1 MPLSNK
7 GWDETASCST
17 DLRRQSRCRPALTD
31 TRAQARGDTR
41 MASDESD
48 GKAGKSADD
57 VRDEFEEKM
66 DRLRR
71 QYERDL
77 HSFRY
82 EIEER
87 EYRLK
92 AYEDKFNKIKQPPLL
107 YAYVVRKEGPDLDGN
122 QVVVARATELLKVST
137 GLVDKS
143 QLGVGQYVWVHPQTY
158 AIVEGSAVRNEGVI
172 AKVVD
177 MLDGKL
183 VISVEGDMEKRLIA
197 CDKNVYKKLKPGFQI
212 GVLPPTMEVLD
223 VLPNLEVKS
232 LLLGEKPN
240 VKYAQ
245 IGGLAEAIER
255 IKDVVVLPYQEA
267 KLFQQISL
275 EAPRGIL
282 LYGPPGCGKTL
293 LVKAIATE
301 NDMTF
306 FNVSIADVLSKWV
319 GESERIIKKIFRQ
332 AHEKKPSIVFFDEIE
347 ALFTVRGMMDTS
359 GVHKNI
365 IAQILSEMDGL
376 VELHDV
382 FVIGATNR
390 ADLVDPA
397 LLRPGRFDEII
408 EIPRPDRRAAEEILR
423 IYLNEDLPVQASL
436 EDQSGGHKEAVEALR
451 RFVLDELYGEN
462 KWVKVKLDAEAKE
475 SIKTVRRKD
484 IISGAII
491 EAIVTTAK
499 KNFVKRVIL
508 LKKTER
514 KKEGLTM
521 KDLEMA
527 TDEESKEHAITE
539 MYVYEKRQLFF
550 FFNGAAPTDFS
561 PLPHLVPFPI

>member
-17 DLRRQSRCRPALTD
+17 DLRRQSRCRPALTG
-31 TRAQARGDTR
+31 TRAQARGDPR

-57 VRDEFEEKM
+57 VRDEF
-66 DRLRR
+66 
-71 QYERDL
+71 
-77 HSFRY
+77 
-82 EIEER
+82 EER

-172 AKVVD
+172 AKVAD
-177 MLDGKL
+177 MMDGKL
-183 VISVEGDMEKRLIA
+183 VISIEGDMEKRLID
-197 CDKNVYKKLKPGFQI
+197 CDKGVYKKLKPGFQI
-212 GVLPPTMEVLD
+212 SVLPPTMEVLE

-240 VKYAQ
+240 VKYGQ
-245 IGGLAEAIER
+245 IGGLMEAIER

-267 KLFQQISL
+267 KLFAQIAL

-306 FNVSIADVLSKWV
+306 FR
-319 GESERIIKKIFRQ
+319 SE
-332 AHEKKPSIVFFDEIE
+332 
-347 ALFTVRGMMDTS
+347 
-359 GVHKNI
+359 
-365 IAQILSEMDGL
+365 
-376 VELHDV
+376 
-382 FVIGATNR
+382 
-390 ADLVDPA
+390 
-397 LLRPGRFDEII
+397 
-408 EIPRPDRRAAEEILR
+408 
-423 IYLNEDLPVQASL
+423 
-436 EDQSGGHKEAVEALR
+436 
-451 RFVLDELYGEN
+451 
-462 KWVKVKLDAEAKE
+462 
-475 SIKTVRRKD
+475 
-484 IISGAII
+484 
-491 EAIVTTAK
+491 
-499 KNFVKRVIL
+499 
-508 LKKTER
+508 
-514 KKEGLTM
+514 
-521 KDLEMA
+521 
-527 TDEESKEHAITE
+527 
-539 MYVYEKRQLFF
+539 
-550 FFNGAAPTDFS
+550 
-561 PLPHLVPFPI
+561 

>member
-7 GWDETASCST
+7 GWDEAAACST
-17 DLRRQSRCRPALTD
+17 DSRPESGCRRVLNDS
-31 TRAQARGDTR
+31 RAQARGDPK
-41 MASDESD
+41 MASDEGD
-48 GKAGKSADD
+48 GKVSKSAEE

-183 VISVEGDMEKRLIA
+183 VISVEGDMEKRLID
-197 CDKNVYKKLKPGFQI
+197 CD
-212 GVLPPTMEVLD
+212 
-223 VLPNLEVKS
+223 
-232 LLLGEKPN
+232 
-240 VKYAQ
+240 
-245 IGGLAEAIER
+245 
-255 IKDVVVLPYQEA
+255 
-267 KLFQQISL
+267 
-275 EAPRGIL
+275 
-282 LYGPPGCGKTL
+282 KTL

-319 GESERIIKKIFRQ
+319 GESERIIKEIFRQ

-408 EIPRPDRRAAEEILR
+408 EIPRPDRKAAEEILR
-423 IYLNEDLPVQASL
+423 IYLNEDLPTAESL
-436 EDQSGGHKEAVEALR
+436 DETYGGHKEAVDALR

-475 SIKTVRRKD
+475 AIKTVKRKD

-527 TDEESKEHAITE
+527 IDEESKEHAITE
-539 MYVYEKRQLFF
+539 MYVYEKRQREVFRT
-550 FFNGAAPTDFS
+550 GADPM
-561 PLPHLVPFPI
+561 VG

>member
-7 GWDETASCST
+7 GWDETSACSR
-17 DLRRQSRCRPALTD
+17 DLRPQSGCRLVLTWA
-31 TRAQARGDTR
+31 RADARGDPR

-48 GKAGKSADD
+48 GKAGKSADE

-177 MLDGKL
+177 MMDGKL
-183 VISVEGDMEKRLIA
+183 VISVEGDMEKRLID
-197 CDKNVYKKLKPGFQI
+197 CDKNVFKKLKPGFQI
-212 GVLPPTMEVLD
+212 GVLPPTMEVLEI
-223 VLPNLEVKS
+223 LPNLEVKS

-240 VKYAQ
+240 VTYGE
-245 IGGLAEAIER
+245 IGGLMEA
-255 IKDVVVLPYQEA
+255 L
-267 KLFQQISL
+267 
-275 EAPRGIL
+275 
-282 LYGPPGCGKTL
+282 
-293 LVKAIATE
+293 
-301 NDMTF
+301 
-306 FNVSIADVLSKWV
+306 
-319 GESERIIKKIFRQ
+319 
-332 AHEKKPSIVFFDEIE
+332 EKKPSIVFFDEIE

-408 EIPRPDRRAAEEILR
+408 EIPRPDRKAAEEILR
-423 IYLNEDLPVQASL
+423 IYLNEDLPTAESL
-436 EDQSGGHKEAVEALR
+436 DEAVGGHKEAIESLR

-475 SIKTVRRKD
+475 AIKTVKRKD

-499 KNFVKRVIL
+499 KNFVKRVIQ

-527 TDEESKEHAITE
+527 IDEESKEHAITE
-539 MYVYEKRQLFF
+539 MYVYEKRQREVFRT
-550 FFNGAAPTDFS
+550 GADPM
-561 PLPHLVPFPI
+561 VG

>member
-7 GWDETASCST
+7 GWDETLACSR
-17 DLRRQSRCRPALTD
+17 DLRPQSGCRLVVTEA
-31 TRAQARGDTR
+31 RAYARGDPR
-41 MASDESD
+41 MASDESE
-48 GKAGKSADD
+48 GKAGKSADE

-107 YAYVVRKEGPDLDGN
+107 
-122 QVVVARATELLKVST
+122 KVST
-137 GLVDKS
+137 GLMDKS

-172 AKVVD
+172 AKVAD
-177 MLDGKL
+177 MMDGKL
-183 VISVEGDMEKRLIA
+183 VISIEGDMEKRLID
-197 CDKNVYKKLKPGFQI
+197 CDKGVYKKLKPGFQI
-212 GVLPPTMEVLD
+212 SVLPPTMEVLE

-240 VKYAQ
+240 VKYGQ
-245 IGGLAEAIER
+245 IGGLMEAIER

-267 KLFQQISL
+267 KLFQQIAL

-319 GESERIIKKIFRQ
+319 GESERIIKEIFRQ

-397 LLRPGRFDEII
+397 LLRPGRF
-408 EIPRPDRRAAEEILR
+408 
-423 IYLNEDLPVQASL
+423 
-436 EDQSGGHKEAVEALR
+436 
-451 RFVLDELYGEN
+451 
-462 KWVKVKLDAEAKE
+462 
-475 SIKTVRRKD
+475 
-484 IISGAII
+484 
-491 EAIVTTAK
+491 
-499 KNFVKRVIL
+499 
-508 LKKTER
+508 
-514 KKEGLTM
+514 
-521 KDLEMA
+521 
-527 TDEESKEHAITE
+527 
-539 MYVYEKRQLFF
+539 
-550 FFNGAAPTDFS
+550 
-561 PLPHLVPFPI
+561 

>member
-1 MPLSNK
+1 MATDEDGDK
-7 GWDETASCST
+7 GTKTA
-17 DLRRQSRCRPALTD
+17 
-31 TRAQARGDTR
+31 
-41 MASDESD
+41 E
-48 GKAGKSADD
+48 D

-107 YAYVVRKEGPDLDGN
+107 YAYIVRKEGPDLDGN
-122 QVVVARATELLKVST
+122 QIVVARATELLKVST
-137 GLVDKS
+137 GLVEKS
-143 QLGVGQYVWVHPQTY
+143 QLEIGQYVWVHPQTY
-158 AIVEGSAVRNEGVI
+158 AIVEGSSVRNEGMI

-177 MLDGKL
+177 MIDGKL
-183 VISVEGDMEKRLIA
+183 VVSVEGDMEKRLVS
-197 CDKNVYKKLKPGFQI
+197 CDKGLYKKLKPGFQI
-212 GVLPPTMEVLD
+212 SVLPPTMEVLS

-240 VKYAQ
+240 VPYRE

-255 IKDVVVLPYQEA
+255 IKDVVVLPYKEA
-267 KLFQQISL
+267 KLFEQIKL

-293 LVKAIATE
+293 LVKAIATD

-319 GESERIIKKIFRQ
+319 GESERIIKEIFRQ

-376 VELHDV
+376 VRLHDV
-382 FVIGATNR
+382 FVVGATNR

-408 EIPRPDRRAAEEILR
+408 EIPRPDRTAAEEILG
-423 IYLNEDLPVQASL
+423 IYLAENVPVA
-436 EDQSGGHKEAVEALR
+436 EEVVREFGGRMEAIDGLR
-451 RFVLDELYGEN
+451 RYVLDELYGEN

-475 SIKTVRRKD
+475 AIKTVKRKD

-499 KNFVKRVIL
+499 KNFVKRVIE
-508 LKKTER
+508 LKKAER
-514 KKEGLTM
+514 KKEGLTRR
-521 KDLEMA
+521 DFEMA
-527 TDEESKEHAITE
+527 IEEECKEHAITE
-539 MYVYEKRQLFF
+539 MYVYEKRQREVFRT
-550 FFNGAAPTDFS
+550 GADPM
-561 PLPHLVPFPI
+561 VG

>member
-7 GWDETASCST
+7 GWDEAVSCST
-17 DLRRQSRCRPALTD
+17 DSRPQSGCPRIPVEPWAD
-31 TRAQARGDTR
+31 ARGDSQ
-41 MASDESD
+41 MVSDESD
-48 GKAGKSADD
+48 GKVSKSAEE

-158 AIVEGSAVRNEGVI
+158 AIVEGSAVRNQGVI

-177 MLDGKL
+177 MMDGKL
-183 VISVEGDMEKRLIA
+183 VISVEGDMEKRLVDA
-197 CDKNVYKKLKPGFQI
+197 DKKILGKLKPGFQI
-212 GVLPPTMEVLD
+212 SVLPPTMEILEI
-223 VLPNLEVKS
+223 LPNLEVKS

-240 VKYAQ
+240 VRYQ
-245 IGGLAEAIER
+245 DIGGLGAEIER
-255 IKDVVVLPYQEA
+255 IRDVIVLPFQES
-267 KLFQQISL
+267 KLFEQIKL
-275 EAPRGIL
+275 EAPRGVL

-293 LVKAIATE
+293 LVKAVAAE

-319 GESERIIKKIFRQ
+319 GESERIIKEIFRQ
-332 AHEKKPSIVFFDEIE
+332 AHERRPSIIFFDEIE
-347 ALFTVRGMMDTS
+347 ALFTVRGFMDTS

-376 VELHDV
+376 LALKDV
-382 FVIGATNR
+382 FVLGATNR

-408 EIPRPDRRAAEEILR
+408 EIPRPELAQAQEIVTVYLTDDLAVQDELDKQHGGHEAAIAALRAFLVDQLYGADMWGRVKLDQDAKEAIKTVKRKDIVSGAIIAAIVKTAKKNYVKRVIELKKTDRKKDGLSLDDLARAAEE
-423 IYLNEDLPVQASL
+423 EC
-436 EDQSGGHKEAVEALR
+436 
-451 RFVLDELYGEN
+451 
-462 KWVKVKLDAEAKE
+462 
-475 SIKTVRRKD
+475 
-484 IISGAII
+484 
-491 EAIVTTAK
+491 
-499 KNFVKRVIL
+499 
-508 LKKTER
+508 
-514 KKEGLTM
+514 
-521 KDLEMA
+521 
-527 TDEESKEHAITE
+527 KEHAITE
-539 MYVYEKRQLFF
+539 LSTFEKRQREVFRT
-550 FFNGAAPTDFS
+550 GADPM
-561 PLPHLVPFPI
+561 VG

>member
-1 MPLSNK
+1 
-7 GWDETASCST
+7 
-17 DLRRQSRCRPALTD
+17 
-31 TRAQARGDTR
+31 
-41 MASDESD
+41 MASDEGD
-48 GKAGKSADD
+48 GKVSKSAEE

-183 VISVEGDMEKRLIA
+183 VISVEGDMEKRLID
-197 CDKNVYKKLKPGFQI
+197 CDKNVFKKLKPGFQI

-223 VLPNLEVKS
+223 ILPNLEVKS
-232 LLLGEKPN
+232 LLL
-240 VKYAQ
+240 
-245 IGGLAEAIER
+245 
-255 IKDVVVLPYQEA
+255 
-267 KLFQQISL
+267 
-275 EAPRGIL
+275 
-282 LYGPPGCGKTL
+282 
-293 LVKAIATE
+293 
-301 NDMTF
+301 
-306 FNVSIADVLSKWV
+306 
-319 GESERIIKKIFRQ
+319 
-332 AHEKKPSIVFFDEIE
+332 EKKPSIVFFDEIE

-408 EIPRPDRRAAEEILR
+408 EIPRPDRKAAEEILR
-423 IYLNEDLPVQASL
+423 IYLNEDLPTAESL
-436 EDQSGGHKEAVEALR
+436 DEMYGGHKEAVDALR

-475 SIKTVRRKD
+475 AIKTVKRKD

-499 KNFVKRVIL
+499 KNFVKRVIR

-521 KDLEMA
+521 KDLDMA
-527 TDEESKEHAITE
+527 IDEESKEHAITE
-539 MYVYEKRQLFF
+539 MYVYEKRQREVFRT
-550 FFNGAAPTDFS
+550 GADPM
-561 PLPHLVPFPI
+561 VG

>member
-1 MPLSNK
+1 
-7 GWDETASCST
+7 
-17 DLRRQSRCRPALTD
+17 
-31 TRAQARGDTR
+31 

-48 GKAGKSADD
+48 GKVSKSADD

-158 AIVEGSAVRNEGVI
+158 AIVEGSAVRNAGVI
-172 AKVVD
+172 AKVAD
-177 MLDGKL
+177 MIDGRL
-183 VISVEGDMEKRLIA
+183 VISVEGDMEKRLID
-197 CDKNVYKKLKPGFQI
+197 CDKGVYKKLKPGFQI
-212 GVLPPTMEVLD
+212 SVLPPTMEVLD

-240 VKYAQ
+240 VNYTQ
-245 IGGLAEAIER
+245 IGGLSEAIER

-267 KLFQQISL
+267 KLFEQISL
-275 EAPRGIL
+275 EAPKGIL

-293 LVKAIATE
+293 LVKAIAAE

-319 GESERIIKKIFRQ
+319 GESERIIKEIFRQ

-408 EIPRPDRRAAEEILR
+408 EIPRPDRKAAEEVLR
-423 IYLNEDLPVQASL
+423 IYLNESLPVAASL
-436 EDQSGGHKEAVEALR
+436 EDQYGGRAEAVDALR
-451 RFVLDELYGEN
+451 RYVVDELYGEN
-462 KWVKVKLDAEAKE
+462 KWVKVKLDTEAKE
-475 SIKTVRRKD
+475 AIKTVKRKD

-499 KNFVKRVIL
+499 KNFVKRVIQ
-508 LKKTER
+508 LKKSDR
-514 KKEGLTM
+514 KKEGLAL

-527 TDEESKEHAITE
+527 IDEECKEHAITE
-539 MYVYEKRQLFF
+539 MYVYEKRQREVFRT
-550 FFNGAAPTDFS
+550 GADPM
-561 PLPHLVPFPI
+561 VG

>member
-7 GWDETASCST
+7 GWDETLACSR
-17 DLRRQSRCRPALTD
+17 DLRPQSGCRLVLTEA
-31 TRAQARGDTR
+31 RAYARGDPR
-41 MASDESD
+41 MASDESE
-48 GKAGKSADD
+48 GKAGKSADE

-172 AKVVD
+172 AKVAD
-177 MLDGKL
+177 MMDGKL
-183 VISVEGDMEKRLIA
+183 VISIEGDMEKRLINT
-197 CDKNVYKKLKPGFQI
+197 DKTVYKKLKPGFQI
-212 GVLPPTMEVLD
+212 SVLPPTMEVLE

-232 LLLGEKPN
+232 LLL
-240 VKYAQ
+240 
-245 IGGLAEAIER
+245 
-255 IKDVVVLPYQEA
+255 
-267 KLFQQISL
+267 
-275 EAPRGIL
+275 
-282 LYGPPGCGKTL
+282 
-293 LVKAIATE
+293 
-301 NDMTF
+301 
-306 FNVSIADVLSKWV
+306 
-319 GESERIIKKIFRQ
+319 
-332 AHEKKPSIVFFDEIE
+332 DEIE

-408 EIPRPDRRAAEEILR
+408 EIPRPDRQAAEEILR
-423 IYLNEDLPVQASL
+423 IYLNEELPVQASF
-436 EDQSGGHKEAVEALR
+436 EEQSGGHKEAVEALR

-475 SIKTVRRKD
+475 AIKTVKRKD

-521 KDLEMA
+521 RDLAMA
-527 TDEESKEHAITE
+527 IDDESKEHATTE
-539 MYVYEKRQLFF
+539 SYVYEKRQREVFRT
-550 FFNGAAPTDFS
+550 GADPM
-561 PLPHLVPFPI
+561 VG

>member
-1 MPLSNK
+1 
-7 GWDETASCST
+7 
-17 DLRRQSRCRPALTD
+17 
-31 TRAQARGDTR
+31 
-41 MASDESD
+41 
-48 GKAGKSADD
+48 
-57 VRDEFEEKM
+57 
-66 DRLRR
+66 
-71 QYERDL
+71 
-77 HSFRY
+77 
-82 EIEER
+82 
-87 EYRLK
+87 
-92 AYEDKFNKIKQPPLL
+92 
-107 YAYVVRKEGPDLDGN
+107 
-122 QVVVARATELLKVST
+122 
-137 GLVDKS
+137 
-143 QLGVGQYVWVHPQTY
+143 
-158 AIVEGSAVRNEGVI
+158 
-172 AKVVD
+172 
-177 MLDGKL
+177 
-183 VISVEGDMEKRLIA
+183 MEKRLID
-197 CDKNVYKKLKPGFQI
+197 CDKGVYKKLKPGFQI
-212 GVLPPTMEVLD
+212 SVLPPTMEVLE

-240 VKYAQ
+240 VKYLE
-245 IGGLAEAIER
+245 IGGLMEAIER

-267 KLFQQISL
+267 KLFEQISL
-275 EAPRGIL
+275 QAPRGIL

-319 GESERIIKKIFRQ
+319 GESERIIKEIFRQ

-423 IYLNEDLPVQASL
+423 IYLNEELPVSAIL
-436 EDQSGGHKEAVEALR
+436 EEQSGGHKEAVEALR

-475 SIKTVRRKD
+475 AIKTVKRKD

-499 KNFVKRVIL
+499 KNFVKRVIQ
-508 LKKTER
+508 LKKADR

-527 TDEESKEHAITE
+527 IDEESKEHAITE
-539 MYVYEKRQLFF
+539 MYVYEKRQREVFRT
-550 FFNGAAPTDFS
+550 GADPM
-561 PLPHLVPFPI
+561 VG

>member
-7 GWDETASCST
+7 GWDETLACSR
-17 DLRRQSRCRPALTD
+17 DLRPQSGCRLVVTEA
-31 TRAQARGDTR
+31 RADARGDPR
-41 MASDESD
+41 VASEEGE
-48 GKAGKSADD
+48 GKAGKSADE

-172 AKVVD
+172 AKVAD
-177 MLDGKL
+177 MMDGKL
-183 VISVEGDMEKRLIA
+183 VISIEGDMEKRLID
-197 CDKNVYKKLKPGFQI
+197 CDKGVYKKLKPGFQI
-212 GVLPPTMEVLD
+212 SVLPPTMEVLE

-240 VKYAQ
+240 VKYGQ
-245 IGGLAEAIER
+245 IGGLMEAIER

-267 KLFQQISL
+267 KLFQQIAL

-306 FNVSIADVLSKWV
+306 FNVSIADVL
-319 GESERIIKKIFRQ
+319 
-332 AHEKKPSIVFFDEIE
+332 
-347 ALFTVRGMMDTS
+347 
-359 GVHKNI
+359 
-365 IAQILSEMDGL
+365 
-376 VELHDV
+376 
-382 FVIGATNR
+382 
-390 ADLVDPA
+390 
-397 LLRPGRFDEII
+397 
-408 EIPRPDRRAAEEILR
+408 
-423 IYLNEDLPVQASL
+423 Y
-436 EDQSGGHKEAVEALR
+436 
-451 RFVLDELYGEN
+451 

-475 SIKTVRRKD
+475 AIKTVKRKD

-514 KKEGLTM
+514 KKEGLNM

-527 TDEESKEHAITE
+527 IDEESKEHAITE
-539 MYVYEKRQLFF
+539 MYVYEK
-550 FFNGAAPTDFS
+550 
-561 PLPHLVPFPI
+561 

>member
-7 GWDETASCST
+7 GWDEEAACST
-17 DLRRQSRCRPALTD
+17 DSRPQSRCCRVPTES
-31 TRAQARGDTR
+31 RAQARGDPK
-41 MASDESD
+41 MASDEGD
-48 GKAGKSADD
+48 GKVSKSAEE

-122 QVVVARATELLKVST
+122 QVVVARAAELLKVST
-137 GLVDKS
+137 GLVDKA

-158 AIVEGSAVRNEGVI
+158 AIVEGSAVHNEGVI
-172 AKVVD
+172 AKVAD
-177 MLDGKL
+177 MMDGKL
-183 VISVEGDMEKRLIA
+183 VISVEGDMEKRLID
-197 CDKNVYKKLKPGFQI
+197 CDKGVYKKLKPGFQI
-212 GVLPPTMEVLD
+212 SVLPPTMEDLD
-223 VLPNLEVKS
+223 VLP
-232 LLLGEKPN
+232 
-240 VKYAQ
+240 Y
-245 IGGLAEAIER
+245 R
-255 IKDVVVLPYQEA
+255 EA
-267 KLFQQISL
+267 KLFAQISL

-319 GESERIIKKIFRQ
+319 GESKRIIKEIFRQ

-347 ALFTVRGMMDTS
+347 ALVTVRGMMDTS

-408 EIPRPDRRAAEEILR
+408 EIPRPDRTAAEEILR
-423 IYLNEDLPVQASL
+423 IYLNEDLPVAAS
-436 EDQSGGHKEAVEALR
+436 VE
-451 RFVLDELYGEN
+451 EQN
-462 KWVKVKLDAEAKE
+462 
-475 SIKTVRRKD
+475 
-484 IISGAII
+484 
-491 EAIVTTAK
+491 
-499 KNFVKRVIL
+499 
-508 LKKTER
+508 
-514 KKEGLTM
+514 
-521 KDLEMA
+521 
-527 TDEESKEHAITE
+527 
-539 MYVYEKRQLFF
+539 
-550 FFNGAAPTDFS
+550 
-561 PLPHLVPFPI
+561 

>member
-17 DLRRQSRCRPALTD
+17 DSRPQSGCRRVLNVS
-31 TRAQARGDTR
+31 RAQARGDPK
-41 MASDESD
+41 MASEEGD
-48 GKAGKSADD
+48 GKVSKSAEE

-137 GLVDKS
+137 GLVDKTG
-143 QLGVGQYVWVHPQTY
+143 LGLGQYVWVHPQTY
-158 AIVEGSAVRNEGVI
+158 AIVEGSATKNSGVI
-172 AKVVD
+172 AKVND
-177 MLDGKL
+177 ILDGKL
-183 VISVEGDMEKRLIA
+183 VVSIEGDMEKRLVEAEKSTI
-197 CDKNVYKKLKPGFQI
+197 KKLKPGFQI
-212 GVLPPTMEVLD
+212 SVLPPTMEVLE
-223 VLPNLEVKS
+223 VIPNLEVKS

-240 VKYAQ
+240 VTYAM
-245 IGGLAEAIER
+245 IGGLSEHIER
-255 IKDVVVLPYQEA
+255 IRDVVVLPFQEA
-267 KLFQQISL
+267 KLFESIKL
-275 EAPRGIL
+275 VAPKGIL
-282 LYGPPGCGKTL
+282 LYGPPGCGKTML
-293 LVKAIATE
+293 AKAIATE

-319 GESERIIKKIFRQ
+319 GESERIVKEIFRQ
-332 AHEKKPSIVFFDEIE
+332 AREKAQSIVFFDEIE

-376 VELHDV
+376 IQMENVVVL
-382 FVIGATNR
+382 GATNR
-390 ADLVDPA
+390 ADRVDPA

-408 EIPRPDRRAAEEILR
+408 EIPRPTRQASEEIAK
-423 IYLNEDLPVQASL
+423 IYL
-436 EDQSGGHKEAVEALR
+436 
-451 RFVLDELYGEN
+451 
-462 KWVKVKLDAEAKE
+462 
-475 SIKTVRRKD
+475 
-484 IISGAII
+484 
-491 EAIVTTAK
+491 
-499 KNFVKRVIL
+499 
-508 LKKTER
+508 
-514 KKEGLTM
+514 
-521 KDLEMA
+521 
-527 TDEESKEHAITE
+527 
-539 MYVYEKRQLFF
+539 
-550 FFNGAAPTDFS
+550 
-561 PLPHLVPFPI
+561 

>member
-7 GWDETASCST
+7 GWDEAASCSM
-17 DLRRQSRCRPALTD
+17 DDRPESRCSRLPAD
-31 TRAQARGDTR
+31 SRSHARGDPR
-41 MASDESD
+41 MASDEGE
-48 GKAGKSADD
+48 GKASKSADE

-137 GLVDKS
+137 GLVDKV

-177 MLDGKL
+177 MMDGKL
-183 VISVEGDMEKRLIA
+183 VISVEGDMEKRLIDS
-197 CDKNVYKKLKPGFQI
+197 DKGVYKKLKPGFQI
-212 GVLPPTMEVLD
+212 SVLPPTMEVLD
-223 VLPNLEVKS
+223 ILPNLEVKS

-240 VKYAQ
+240 VRYEQ

-267 KLFQQISL
+267 KLFQQINL
-275 EAPRGIL
+275 EAPRGIM

-301 NDMTF
+301 NEMTF

-319 GESERIIKKIFRQ
+319 GESERIIKEIFRQ

-408 EIPRPDRRAAEEILR
+408 EIPRPDRLAAEEILR
-423 IYLNEDLPVQASL
+423 VYLNEKLPVASDL
-436 EDQSGGHKEAVEALR
+436 EMQYGDRSAAVESLR
-451 RFVLDELYGEN
+451 KFVLDELYGEN

-475 SIKTVRRKD
+475 AIKTVKRKD

-508 LKKTER
+508 LKKADR
-514 KKEGLTM
+514 KKEGLSLRDFE
-521 KDLEMA
+521 KA
-527 TDEESKEHAITE
+527 IDEECKEHAITE
-539 MYVYEKRQLFF
+539 MYVYEKRQREVFRT
-550 FFNGAAPTDFS
+550 GADPM
-561 PLPHLVPFPI
+561 VG

>member
-1 MPLSNK
+1 MTN
-7 GWDETASCST
+7 DEV
-17 DLRRQSRCRPALTD
+17 
-31 TRAQARGDTR
+31 
-41 MASDESD
+41 DEKVS
-48 GKAGKSADD
+48 KSAEE

-107 YAYVVRKEGPDLDGN
+107 YAYVVRKEGPDMDGN

-137 GLVDKS
+137 GLVDKT
-143 QLGVGQYVWVHPQTY
+143 QLGIGQYVWVHPQTY
-158 AIVEGSAVRNEGVI
+158 AIVEGSSVRNEGVI

-177 MLDGKL
+177 MIEGKL
-183 VISVEGDMEKRLIA
+183 VVSVEGDMEKRLVA
-197 CDKNVYKKLKPGFQI
+197 CDKGTYKKLKPGFQVS
-212 GVLPPTMEVLD
+212 VLPPTMEVLD

-240 VKYAQ
+240 VAYSQ
-245 IGGLAEAIER
+245 IGGLAEMIER
-255 IKDVVVLPYQEA
+255 IKDVVVLPYKEA
-267 KLFQQISL
+267 KLFEQIKL
-275 EAPRGIL
+275 EAPRGVL

-319 GESERIIKKIFRQ
+319 GESERIIKEIFRQ

-376 VELHDV
+376 VKLHDV

-408 EIPRPDRRAAEEILR
+408 EIPRPDRPGAEEILK
-423 IYLNEDLPVQASL
+423 IYLTEDLPVA
-436 EDQSGGHKEAVEALR
+436 EAVEAEFGGHDPAVEGLR

-462 KWVKVKLDAEAKE
+462 KWVKVKLDSEAAEA
-475 SIKTVRRKD
+475 IKTVKRRD

-491 EAIVTTAK
+491 EAIVKTAK
-499 KNFVKRVIL
+499 KNYVKRVIL
-508 LKKTER
+508 LKKTDR
-514 KKEGLTM
+514 KKEGLT
-521 KDLEMA
+521 KRDLEMA
-527 TDEESKEHAITE
+527 IEEECKEHAITE
-539 MYVYEKRQLFF
+539 MYIYEKRQREVFRT
-550 FFNGAAPTDFS
+550 GADPM
-561 PLPHLVPFPI
+561 VG

>member
-1 MPLSNK
+1 VSPNPQRALSPH
-7 GWDETASCST
+7 DPT
-17 DLRRQSRCRPALTD
+17 
-31 TRAQARGDTR
+31 GDA
-41 MASDESD
+41 M
-48 GKAGKSADD
+48 ADD
-57 VRDEFEEKM
+57 GDEKSVEEIREEFEEKM

-107 YAYVVRKEGPDLDGN
+107 YAFVVRKEGPDLDGN

-143 QLGVGQYVWVHPQTY
+143 QLSVSQYVWVHPQTY
-158 AIVEGSAVRNEGVI
+158 AIVEGSGTRHEGII

-177 MLDGKL
+177 ILDGKL
-183 VISVEGDMEKRLIA
+183 VISVEGDMEKRIVEA
-197 CDKNVYKKLKPGFQI
+197 DKKLLGKLKPGFQI
-212 GVLPPTMEVLD
+212 SVLPPTMEILE

-240 VKYAQ
+240 VRYGG
-245 IGGLAEAIER
+245 IGGLTAEVDR
-255 IKDVVVLPYQEA
+255 IRDVIVLPFQES
-267 KLFQQISL
+267 KLFEQIKL
-275 EAPRGIL
+275 EPPRGIL

-293 LVKAIATE
+293 LVKAVATE

-319 GESERIIKKIFRQ
+319 GESERIIKEIFRQ
-332 AHEKKPSIVFFDEIE
+332 AHERRPSIVFFDEIE

-376 VELHDV
+376 INLKNV

-408 EIPRPDRRAAEEILR
+408 EIPRPERNQAEEVVK
-423 IYLNEDLPVQASL
+423 IYLTDDLPVL
-436 EDQSGGHKEAVEALR
+436 EELEKEHGGHEEALKFLR
-451 RFVLDELYGEN
+451 AFVVEELYGEN
-462 KWVKVKLDAEAKE
+462 RWVKVKLDADAKE
-475 SIKTVRRKD
+475 AIKTVKRKD
-484 IISGAII
+484 IVSGAII
-491 EAIVTTAK
+491 AAIIKTAK
-499 KNFVKRVIL
+499 KNYVKRVIE
-508 LKKTER
+508 LKKGDR
-514 KKEGLTM
+514 KREGLSTE
-521 KDLEMA
+521 DLA
-527 TDEESKEHAITE
+527 RAAEEECKEHAITE
-539 MYVYEKRQLFF
+539 LTTFEKRQREIFRT
-550 FFNGAAPTDFS
+550 GADPM
-561 PLPHLVPFPI
+561 VG

>member
-7 GWDETASCST
+7 GWDETLACSR
-17 DLRRQSRCRPALTD
+17 DLRPQSGCRLVVTEA
-31 TRAQARGDTR
+31 RAYARGDPR
-41 MASDESD
+41 MASDESE
-48 GKAGKSADD
+48 GKAGKSADE

-172 AKVVD
+172 AKV
-177 MLDGKL
+177 
-183 VISVEGDMEKRLIA
+183 
-197 CDKNVYKKLKPGFQI
+197 
-212 GVLPPTMEVLD
+212 GVM
-223 VLPNLEVKS
+223 
-232 LLLGEKPN
+232 
-240 VKYAQ
+240 
-245 IGGLAEAIER
+245 EAIER

-267 KLFQQISL
+267 KLFQQIAL

-319 GESERIIKKIFRQ
+319 GESERIIKEIFRQ

-408 EIPRPDRRAAEEILR
+408 E
-423 IYLNEDLPVQASL
+423 
-436 EDQSGGHKEAVEALR
+436 
-451 RFVLDELYGEN
+451 
-462 KWVKVKLDAEAKE
+462 
-475 SIKTVRRKD
+475 T
-484 IISGAII
+484 
-491 EAIVTTAK
+491 IVTTAK
-499 KNFVKRVIL
+499 KNFVKRVIQ

-527 TDEESKEHAITE
+527 IDEESKEHAITE
-539 MYVYEKRQLFF
+539 MYVYEKRQREVFRT
-550 FFNGAAPTDFS
+550 GADPM
-561 PLPHLVPFPI
+561 VG

>member
-7 GWDETASCST
+7 GWDEAAACST
-17 DLRRQSRCRPALTD
+17 DSRPQSRCCRVPTES
-31 TRAQARGDTR
+31 RAQARGDPK
-41 MASDESD
+41 MASDEGD
-48 GKAGKSADD
+48 GKVSKSAEE

-158 AIVEGSAVRNEGVI
+158 AIVEGSAVRNQGVI

-177 MLDGKL
+177 MMDGKL
-183 VISVEGDMEKRLIA
+183 VISVEGDMEKRLID
-197 CDKNVYKKLKPGFQI
+197 CDKNVFKKLKPGFQI
-212 GVLPPTMEVLD
+212 GVLPPTMEVLEI
-223 VLPNLEVKS
+223 LPNLEVKS

-240 VKYAQ
+240 VTYGE
-245 IGGLAEAIER
+245 IGGLMEAIER

-267 KLFQQISL
+267 KLFAQISL

-319 GESERIIKKIFRQ
+319 GESERIIKEIFRQ

-376 VELHDV
+376 IQMENV
-382 FVIGATNR
+382 FVLGATNR

-408 EIPRPDRRAAEEILR
+408 EIPRPTRQASEEIAK
-423 IYLNEDLPVQASL
+423 IYLTQDLPVPEEL
-436 EDQSGGHKEAVEALR
+436 EKEQGGRGPAIDALR
-451 RFVLDELYGEN
+451 KYLIDELYGEN
-462 KWVKVKLDAEAKE
+462 K
-475 SIKTVRRKD
+475 
-484 IISGAII
+484 
-491 EAIVTTAK
+491 
-499 KNFVKRVIL
+499 
-508 LKKTER
+508 
-514 KKEGLTM
+514 
-521 KDLEMA
+521 
-527 TDEESKEHAITE
+527 
-539 MYVYEKRQLFF
+539 
-550 FFNGAAPTDFS
+550 
-561 PLPHLVPFPI
+561 

>member
-7 GWDETASCST
+7 GWDETLACSR
-17 DLRRQSRCRPALTD
+17 DLRPQSGCRLVVTEA
-31 TRAQARGDTR
+31 RAYARGDPR
-41 MASDESD
+41 MASDESE
-48 GKAGKSADD
+48 GKAGKSADE

-137 GLVDKS
+137 GLMDKS

-172 AKVVD
+172 AKVAD
-177 MLDGKL
+177 MMDGKL
-183 VISVEGDMEKRLIA
+183 VISIEGDMEKRLINT
-197 CDKNVYKKLKPGFQI
+197 DKTVYKKLKPGFQI
-212 GVLPPTMEVLD
+212 SVLPPTMEVLE

-240 VKYAQ
+240 VKYGQ
-245 IGGLAEAIER
+245 IGGLMEAIER

-267 KLFQQISL
+267 KLFAQIAL

-282 LYGPPGCGKTL
+282 LYGPPGCGKT
-293 LVKAIATE
+293 
-301 NDMTF
+301 
-306 FNVSIADVLSKWV
+306 VL
-319 GESERIIKKIFRQ
+319 
-332 AHEKKPSIVFFDEIE
+332 
-347 ALFTVRGMMDTS
+347 
-359 GVHKNI
+359 
-365 IAQILSEMDGL
+365 
-376 VELHDV
+376 
-382 FVIGATNR
+382 VIGATNR

-408 EIPRPDRRAAEEILR
+408 EIPRPDRQAAEEILR
-423 IYLNEDLPVQASL
+423 IYLNEELPVQASF
-436 EDQSGGHKEAVEALR
+436 EEQSGGHKEAVEALR

-475 SIKTVRRKD
+475 AIKTVKRKD

-521 KDLEMA
+521 RDLEMA
-527 TDEESKEHAITE
+527 IDEESKEHAITE
-539 MYVYEKRQLFF
+539 MYVYEKRQREVFRT
-550 FFNGAAPTDFS
+550 GADPM
-561 PLPHLVPFPI
+561 VG

>member
-1 MPLSNK
+1 MTNDDV
-7 GWDETASCST
+7 DEKVSKTA
-17 DLRRQSRCRPALTD
+17 
-31 TRAQARGDTR
+31 
-41 MASDESD
+41 EE
-48 GKAGKSADD
+48 

-107 YAYVVRKEGPDLDGN
+107 YAYVVRKDGADMDGN

-137 GLVDKS
+137 GLVDKA
-143 QLGVGQYVWVHPQTY
+143 QLQIGQYVWVHPQTY
-158 AIVEGSAVRNEGVI
+158 AIVEGSGVRNEGVI

-177 MLDGKL
+177 MIDGKL
-183 VISVEGDMEKRLIA
+183 VVSVEGDMEKRLVG
-197 CDKNVYKKLKPGFQI
+197 CDKAVYKKLKPGFQVS
-212 GVLPPTMEVLD
+212 VLPPTMEVLD

-240 VKYAQ
+240 VAYTQ
-245 IGGLAEAIER
+245 IGGLTDAIER
-255 IKDVVVLPYQEA
+255 IKDVVVLPYKEA
-267 KLFQQISL
+267 KLFEQIKL
-275 EAPRGIL
+275 EPPRGIL

-319 GESERIIKKIFRQ
+319 GESERIIKEIFRQ

-376 VELHDV
+376 VKLHDV

-408 EIPRPDRRAAEEILR
+408 EIPRPDRHAAEEILA
-423 IYLNEDLPVQASL
+423 IYLTGDLPVA
-436 EDQSGGHKEAVEALR
+436 EEVEKEFGGRTEAVEGLR
-451 RFVLDELYGEN
+451 RFVLDELYGDN
-462 KWVKVKLDAEAKE
+462 KWVKVKLDAEAADA
-475 SIKTVRRKD
+475 IKTVKRKD

-491 EAIVTTAK
+491 EAIIKTAK
-499 KNFVKRVIL
+499 KNYVKRVIE
-508 LKKTER
+508 LKKGDR
-514 KKEGLTM
+514 KKEGIA
-521 KDLEMA
+521 KRDLELA
-527 TDEESKEHAITE
+527 IEEECKEHAITE
-539 MYVYEKRQLFF
+539 MYVYEKRQREVFRT
-550 FFNGAAPTDFS
+550 GADPM
-561 PLPHLVPFPI
+561 VG

>member
-1 MPLSNK
+1 MT
-7 GWDETASCST
+7 GDEV
-17 DLRRQSRCRPALTD
+17 
-31 TRAQARGDTR
+31 
-41 MASDESD
+41 DE
-48 GKAGKSADD
+48 KVPESAEE

-107 YAYVVRKEGPDLDGN
+107 YAYVVRKEGPDMDGN

-137 GLVDKS
+137 GLVDKG
-143 QLGVGQYVWVHPQTY
+143 QLAIGQYVWVHPQTY
-158 AIVEGSAVRNEGVI
+158 AIVEGSSVRNEGVI
-172 AKVVD
+172 AKVID
-177 MLDGKL
+177 MIEGKL
-183 VISVEGDMEKRLIA
+183 VVSVEGDMEKRLVS
-197 CDKNVYKKLKPGFQI
+197 CDKGTYQKLKPGFQVS
-212 GVLPPTMEVLD
+212 VLPPTMEVLD
-223 VLPNLEVKS
+223 ILPNLEVKS
-232 LLLGEKPN
+232 LLLGEKPD
-240 VKYAQ
+240 VAYSQ
-245 IGGLAEAIER
+245 IGGLAEMIER

-267 KLFQQISL
+267 KLFEQIKL

-319 GESERIIKKIFRQ
+319 GESERIIKEIFRQ

-376 VELHDV
+376 VKLHDV

-408 EIPRPDRRAAEEILR
+408 EIPRPDRTAAEEILR
-423 IYLNEDLPVQASL
+423 IYLTDDLPIA
-436 EDQSGGHKEAVEALR
+436 EAVEGEFSGRAEAAAGLR
-451 RFVLDELYGEN
+451 AFVLDELYGDN
-462 KWVKVKLDAEAKE
+462 KWVKVKLDSEATE
-475 SIKTVRRKD
+475 AIKTVKRRD

-491 EAIVTTAK
+491 EAIVKTAK
-499 KNFVKRVIL
+499 KNYVKRVIT
-508 LKKTER
+508 LKKSDR
-514 KKEGLTM
+514 KKEGLTR
-521 KDLEMA
+521 KDFELA
-527 TDEESKEHAITE
+527 IEEECKEHAITE
-539 MYVYEKRQLFF
+539 MYIFEKRQREVFRT
-550 FFNGAAPTDFS
+550 GADPM
-561 PLPHLVPFPI
+561 VG